1 MAQGTKVVKGGF
13 RATLALIIS
22 VIALILSFLA
32 YSSTAKEEDIK
43 ARIKELQGTIEVMKQ
58 ETSKKMD
65 TLRNE
70 TADTLEKLSKS
81 LKKEE
86 QQQYSPRIQIA
97 LLVKAAPL

>member
-1 MAQGTKVVKGGF
+1 MQILGGNQTMAQETKVVKGGL

-22 VIALILSFLA
+22 VIALILSLLA
-32 YSSTAKEEDIK
+32 YSSTGKEEDLR

-65 TLRNE
+65 MLRNE

-86 QQQYSPRIQIA
+86 EQQ
-97 LLVKAAPL
+97 

>member
-1 MAQGTKVVKGGF
+1 MAQETKVVKGGF

-22 VIALILSFLA
+22 VIALILSFLV
-32 YSSTAKEEDIK
+32 YSSTGKEEDLR

-58 ETSKKMD
+58 ETSKKMEM
-65 TLRNE
+65 LRNE

-86 QQQYSPRIQIA
+86 EQQ
-97 LLVKAAPL
+97 

>member
-1 MAQGTKVVKGGF
+1 MPKGGKSQILGGKQSMAQETKIVKGGF

-32 YSSTAKEEDIK
+32 YSSTGKEEDLK

-70 TADTLEKLSKS
+70 TADTLQKLSKS

-86 QQQYSPRIQIA
+86 EQQ
-97 LLVKAAPL
+97 

>member
-1 MAQGTKVVKGGF
+1 MAQETKVVKGGF

-22 VIALILSFLA
+22 IIALILSFFA
-32 YSSTAKEEDIK
+32 YSSTGKQEDLK
-43 ARIKELQGTIEVMKQ
+43 DRIKEMQATIEVMKQ

-65 TLRNE
+65 TLRSE

-86 QQQYSPRIQIA
+86 GQE
-97 LLVKAAPL
+97 

>member
-1 MAQGTKVVKGGF
+1 
-13 RATLALIIS
+13 
-22 VIALILSFLA
+22 LA

-86 QQQYSPRIQIA
+86 EQQ
-97 LLVKAAPL
+97 

>member
-1 MAQGTKVVKGGF
+1 MAQETKVVKGGF

-22 VIALILSFLA
+22 VVALILSFLA
-32 YSSTAKEEDIK
+32 YSSTGKQEDLR
-43 ARIKELQGTIEVMKQ
+43 ARIKDLQATIEVMKQ

-65 TLRNE
+65 MLRSE

-86 QQQYSPRIQIA
+86 DQQ
-97 LLVKAAPL
+97 